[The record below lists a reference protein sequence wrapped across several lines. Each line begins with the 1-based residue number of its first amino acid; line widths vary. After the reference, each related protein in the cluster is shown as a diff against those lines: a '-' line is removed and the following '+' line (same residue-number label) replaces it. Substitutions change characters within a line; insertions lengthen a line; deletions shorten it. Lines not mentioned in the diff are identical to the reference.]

1 MIDGHREHGDM
12 DRSGEEG
19 SESSRIDVNT
29 LPDSLVRLWDTMLR
43 IDPTWDLAAWL
54 EERADDELEL
64 VEAHL
69 GRERLRLEQRL
80 HRIETLVKKLKRQ
93 REVAGPEL
101 LRDPHQKNLFDIFDK
116 SITSQK
122 SEEPSE
128 ENDEPLVSGGI
139 MGVDDDP
146 LLAIVAEHILGTI
159 EVASLEDD
167 SPVHFDDF
175 IDALQPMGISVDE
188 VDEAI
193 AYLLHHRQ
201 IIEIEQDF
209 FGFTP

>member
-1 MIDGHREHGDM
+1 M

-19 SESSRIDVNT
+19 SESPRIDVNA

-43 IDPTWDLAAWL
+43 IDPTWDLTSWL
-54 EERADDELEL
+54 KERADEELEL

-80 HRIETLVKKLKRQ
+80 HRIETLVKKLNRQ
-93 REVAGPEL
+93 RQIAGPDL
-101 LRDPHQKNLFDIFDK
+101 FSDPHQKNLFDVFDK
-116 SITSQK
+116 TATSK
-122 SEEPSE
+122 ESYEYPI
-128 ENDEPLVSGGI
+128 ENDEPVVSGGI
-139 MGVDDDP
+139 MGVEDDP

-159 EVASLEDD
+159 EVASLEDA
-167 SPVHFDDF
+167 SPVHFDDI
-175 IDALQPMGISVDE
+175 IDGLQPMGISVDE

-193 AYLLHHRQ
+193 AHLLQHRQ

-209 FGFTP
+209 FGLNP

>member
-1 MIDGHREHGDM
+1 M
-12 DRSGEEG
+12 DRGGEEG

-43 IDPTWDLAAWL
+43 IDPNWDLVAWL
-54 EERADDELEL
+54 EERANDELEL

-93 REVAGPEL
+93 REVAGPDL
-101 LRDPHQKNLFDIFDK
+101 LGDPHQKNLFDIFDK
-116 SITSQK
+116 SVNTES
-122 SEEPSE
+122 SEALPE
-128 ENDEPLVSGGI
+128 ENDEPVVSGGI

-146 LLAIVAEHILGTI
+146 LLAIVSEHILGTI
-159 EVASLEDD
+159 EVASLEDS
-167 SPVHFDDF
+167 SPVHFDDI
-175 IDALQPMGISVDE
+175 IDRLQPMGISVDE

-193 AYLLHHRQ
+193 AYLLQHRQ

-209 FGFTP
+209 FGFKP

>member
-1 MIDGHREHGDM
+1 MGDM
-12 DRSGEEG
+12 DHSGEEG

-43 IDPTWDLAAWL
+43 IEPSWDLVAWL
-54 EERADDELEL
+54 KERADDELEL

-69 GRERLRLEQRL
+69 GRERLRLKQRL
-80 HRIETLVKKLKRQ
+80 HRIETMVKKLKRQ
-93 REVAGPEL
+93 REVAGPDL
-101 LRDPHQKNLFDIFDK
+101 LGDPHQKNLFDIFDK
-116 SITSQK
+116 SDNSQS
-122 SEEPSE
+122 SEAIPEDNNEPV
-128 ENDEPLVSGGI
+128 VSGGI

-159 EVASLEDD
+159 EVASLEDS
-167 SPVHFDDF
+167 SPVHFDDI
-175 IDALQPMGISVDE
+175 IDRLQPMGISVDE

-193 AYLLHHRQ
+193 AYLLQHRQ

-209 FGFTP
+209 FGFNP

>member
-1 MIDGHREHGDM
+1 MGDM

-19 SESSRIDVNT
+19 RESPRIDVNA

-43 IDPTWDLAAWL
+43 IDPTWDLSSWL
-54 EERADDELEL
+54 EERADEELEL

-80 HRIETLVKKLKRQ
+80 HRIETLVKKLNRQ
-93 REVAGPEL
+93 RQVAGPDL
-101 LRDPHQKNLFDIFDK
+101 LSDPHQKNLFDVFDK
-116 SITSQK
+116 TATSK
-122 SEEPSE
+122 ESYEYPI
-128 ENDEPLVSGGI
+128 ENDEPVVSGGI
-139 MGVDDDP
+139 MGVEDDP

-159 EVASLEDD
+159 EVASLED
-167 SPVHFDDF
+167 SGPVHFDDI
-175 IDALQPMGISVDE
+175 IDGLQPMGISVDE

-193 AYLLHHRQ
+193 AHLLQHRQ

-209 FGFTP
+209 FGLNP

>member
-1 MIDGHREHGDM
+1 M
-12 DRSGEEG
+12 DRGGEEG

-43 IDPTWDLAAWL
+43 IDPNWDLVAWL
-54 EERADDELEL
+54 EERANDELEL

-93 REVAGPEL
+93 REVAGPDL
-101 LRDPHQKNLFDIFDK
+101 LGDPHQKNLFDIFDK
-116 SITSQK
+116 SVNTESSK
-122 SEEPSE
+122 ALPE
-128 ENDEPLVSGGI
+128 ENDEPVVSGGI

-159 EVASLEDD
+159 EVASLEDS
-167 SPVHFDDF
+167 SPVHFDDI
-175 IDALQPMGISVDE
+175 IDRLQPMGISVDE

-193 AYLLHHRQ
+193 AYLLQHRQ

-209 FGFTP
+209 FEFKP

>member
-1 MIDGHREHGDM
+1 M
-12 DRSGEEG
+12 DRGGEEG

-43 IDPTWDLAAWL
+43 IDPNWDLVAWL

-93 REVAGPEL
+93 REVAGPDL
-101 LRDPHQKNLFDIFDK
+101 LGDPHQKNLFDIFDK
-116 SITSQK
+116 SVNTESSK
-122 SEEPSE
+122 ALPE
-128 ENDEPLVSGGI
+128 ENDEPVVSGGI

-159 EVASLEDD
+159 EVASLEDS
-167 SPVHFDDF
+167 SPVHFDDI
-175 IDALQPMGISVDE
+175 IDRLQPMGISVDE

-193 AYLLHHRQ
+193 AYLLQHRQ

-209 FGFTP
+209 FGFKP

>member
-1 MIDGHREHGDM
+1 M

-19 SESSRIDVNT
+19 RESPRIDVNA

-43 IDPTWDLAAWL
+43 IDPTWDLSSWL
-54 EERADDELEL
+54 EERADEELEL

-80 HRIETLVKKLKRQ
+80 HRIETLVKKLNRQ
-93 REVAGPEL
+93 RQIAGPDL
-101 LRDPHQKNLFDIFDK
+101 LSDPHQKNLFDVFDK
-116 SITSQK
+116 TATSK
-122 SEEPSE
+122 ESYEYPI
-128 ENDEPLVSGGI
+128 ENDEPVVSGGI

-159 EVASLEDD
+159 EVASLED
-167 SPVHFDDF
+167 SGPVHFDDI
-175 IDALQPMGISVDE
+175 IDGLQPMGISVDE

-193 AYLLHHRQ
+193 AHLLQHRQ

-209 FGFTP
+209 FGLNP

>member
-1 MIDGHREHGDM
+1 M

-19 SESSRIDVNT
+19 RESPRIDVNA

-43 IDPTWDLAAWL
+43 IDPTWDLSSWL
-54 EERADDELEL
+54 EERADEELEL

-80 HRIETLVKKLKRQ
+80 HRIETLVKKLNRQ
-93 REVAGPEL
+93 RQIAGPDL
-101 LRDPHQKNLFDIFDK
+101 SSDPHQKNLFDVFDK
-116 SITSQK
+116 TATSK
-122 SEEPSE
+122 ESYEYPI
-128 ENDEPLVSGGI
+128 ENDEPVVSGGI
-139 MGVDDDP
+139 MGVEDDP

-159 EVASLEDD
+159 EVASLED
-167 SPVHFDDF
+167 SGPVHFDD
-175 IDALQPMGISVDE
+175 IIEGLQPMGISVDE

-193 AYLLHHRQ
+193 AHLLQHRQ

-209 FGFTP
+209 FGLNP